1 MDGGK
6 KIMNKETQLF
16 LLRFSWAAIFYGC
29 LDEYPIID
37 HWLDSL
43 SLEEMKERLNG
54 LNLGFEGG
62 HYIRLEKL
70 RVEWLKAC
78 DEYLSVK

>member
-1 MDGGK
+1 MK
-6 KIMNKETQLF
+6 KDTQLF

-43 SLEEMKERLNG
+43 SVEEMKERLEE

>member
-1 MDGGK
+1 
-6 KIMNKETQLF
+6 MNRETQNF

-29 LDEYPIID
+29 LDEYPIIES
-37 HWLDSL
+37 WIDSI
-43 SLEEMKERLNG
+43 SLEEMKERLEE
-54 LNLGFEGG
+54 LNLGYEGG
-62 HYIRLEKL
+62 KYIRREKL